1 MESAMGKNFNR
12 ARGDAAGVDRQ
23 HDHGRLAPGNDRT
36 LSGLPPTKTHD
47 LREISHGAV
56 LIGPFE
62 GSRWRGGCG
71 ESYGISMGASPSR
84 GGLAAEQAS
93 VEKRRFVEVA

>member
-1 MESAMGKNFNR
+1 MSFCRSILDKAISRRNRESQS
-12 ARGDAAGVDRQ
+12 V
-23 HDHGRLAPGNDRT
+23 LINDRT
-36 LSGLPPTKTHD
+36 LSGLPPTTTHD

>member
-1 MESAMGKNFNR
+1 MG
-12 ARGDAAGVDRQ
+12 ATLVTHQGDQKIGMCRPMVTRD
-23 HDHGRLAPGNDRT
+23 DRT
-36 LSGLPPTKTHD
+36 LSGLPPTTTHD